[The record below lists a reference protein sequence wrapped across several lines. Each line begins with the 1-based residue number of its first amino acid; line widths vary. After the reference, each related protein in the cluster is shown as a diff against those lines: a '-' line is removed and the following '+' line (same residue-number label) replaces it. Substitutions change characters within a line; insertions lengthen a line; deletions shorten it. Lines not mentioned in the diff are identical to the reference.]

1 MLYIQNVQQIFFGVD
16 CKKLNI
22 NIKYICLPPPH
33 KKLYEPGYKIIC
45 TNPQDD
51 LTPIIL
57 GCITDVTALFK
68 ARAD

>member
-1 MLYIQNVQQIFFGVD
+1 MLYIQNIQQIFFGVD
-16 CKKLNI
+16 CKKLRI
-22 NIKYICLPPPH
+22 NISVCPQH

-45 TNPQDD
+45 TSPQDD

-57 GCITDVTALFK
+57 GRITDVTALFK